1 MACDKLF
8 AKLSK
13 GYWHPAVLE
22 SSHKFPPLTKDEVFA
37 FLDEVSFGELVFGC
51 FYHGVIMPHPKR
63 VGKIFLQ
70 EYFALYE

>member
-1 MACDKLF
+1 DGLAKLLHDLGILGSQAIIELIGQITEEANLLGGEKHREVNFALF
-8 AKLSK
+8 A
-13 GYWHPAVLE
+13 
-22 SSHKFPPLTKDEVFA
+22 
-37 FLDEVSFGELVFGC
+37 FGC